1 MIKIRKGLDLPISGR
16 PEQKIEPGNTVR
28 TVALVGDDYIGMRPT
43 MEVDVGDRVKL
54 GQLLFT
60 DKKTEGV
67 RYTAPGAGT
76 IKSVNR
82 GSKRKFESIVIE
94 LEGDEEETFASY
106 SESDV
111 TTLDREEAKQNLVRS
126 GMWTA
131 LRTRPFS
138 KVPAVD
144 TAPRS
149 IFVNAMD
156 TNPLAPDPA
165 PLIQAQA
172 KNFELGIRALARLTD
187 GTVFICKAPGASIP
201 GDGID
206 RVRVEE
212 FGGPHPAGLAGTHI
226 HMLDPVSESKTV
238 WTIGYQDVIAYGHLF
253 ATGQILTD
261 RIVSLAGPVVTKPRL
276 VRTRLGACLSEL
288 LAGEY
293 TVPASGDNG
302 AADESTGESSVR
314 IISGSVLSGRHA
326 SGLRDYLGRFANQV
340 SVLLEGRH
348 REFLGWQ
355 KPGFD
360 KFSIKNIFASA
371 MSRGSKSFDLTTS
384 TQGSRRAIVPIGMYE
399 KVMPLDVVATP
410 LLKALI
416 VTDTESA
423 QQLGA
428 LELDEED
435 LALCT
440 FVCPGKYDY
449 GQILRRNLAQIEREG

>member
-16 PEQKIEPGNTVR
+16 PEQKVEVGNAVR
-28 TVALVGDDYIGMRPT
+28 TVAIVGDDYIGMRPT

-67 RYTAPGAGT
+67 RYTSPGAGT
-76 IKSVNR
+76 VKALHR
-82 GSKRKFESIVIE
+82 GEKRKFESIVIE
-94 LEGDEEETFASY
+94 LDGDEEETFASY
-106 SESDV
+106 SENDV

-156 TNPLAPDPA
+156 TNPLAADPA

-172 KNFELGIRALARLTD
+172 KNFELGIRVLARLTD
-187 GTVFICKAPGASIP
+187 GTVFVCKAPGASIP
-201 GDGID
+201 GEGID

-212 FGGPHPAGLAGTHI
+212 FSGPHPAGLAGTHI
-226 HMLDPVSESKTV
+226 HNLDPVSESKTV

-253 ATGQILTD
+253 ATGQILVD

-276 VRTRLGACLSEL
+276 VRTRLGACLTEL
-288 LAGEY
+288 LSGEY
-293 TVPASGDNG
+293 AVPSSGDNG
-302 AADESTGESSVR
+302 SSADGESPVR

-326 SGLRDYLGRFANQV
+326 SGLTDYLGRYHNQV

-371 MSRGSKSFDLTTS
+371 MSRGSKKFDFTTS
-384 TQGSRRAIVPIGMYE
+384 TQGSRRAIVPIGTYE

-410 LLKALI
+410 LLKSLI

-449 GQILRRNLAQIEREG
+449 GRILRRNLTQIEREG